1 MALKGKQ
8 VDEVVFERTA
18 ETIYSNIS
26 EYKNRQI
33 IWAYIPASCQAKYVE
48 STAESLVEKIV
59 HEGIDGSSIEK
70 LLADHIT
77 SKSYMTSFL
86 SKYRS
91 DIEPVLNMFESFT
104 SLSDNFLSDYISFYH
119 SQITENQSRRLGTL
133 ILSRNYTTSARAVY
147 DKSRYYGTFTLAYEV
162 CKSLVKLNWWESSWL
177 NPFQKSM
184 QHNYPMEQPK
194 NISENHI
201 ESLPTIV
208 ILTAIQEEYNAV
220 RQFLKEV
227 VDVDQDDTTY
237 EAGIFS
243 MYNKDIAKVIIR
255 ECGAKNTIAA
265 QETERAINNF
275 KPDAILFVG
284 IAGSRKPNDFSIGDV
299 IFPKEIYSYEA
310 GKAEK
315 DRFMARPDLASSTY
329 ALAEIAKKERRKDEW
344 KTLIKNDWD
353 TEVKANLGIIASGE
367 QLIED
372 YESEVG
378 KILTEHYN
386 DTSAVEMEGFGFAK
400 AALRQGRSSGN
411 MMIGIVRGISD
422 IIKQPDKKKN
432 DSSNDRRPDN
442 VKQLASDTAAAF
454 AYWLIFKAFS

>member
-1 MALKGKQ
+1 
-8 VDEVVFERTA
+8 
-18 ETIYSNIS
+18 
-26 EYKNRQI
+26 
-33 IWAYIPASCQAKYVE
+33 
-48 STAESLVEKIV
+48 
-59 HEGIDGSSIEK
+59 
-70 LLADHIT
+70 
-77 SKSYMTSFL
+77 
-86 SKYRS
+86 
-91 DIEPVLNMFESFT
+91 
-104 SLSDNFLSDYISFYH
+104 
-119 SQITENQSRRLGTL
+119 
-133 ILSRNYTTSARAVY
+133 
-147 DKSRYYGTFTLAYEV
+147 
-162 CKSLVKLNWWESSWL
+162 
-177 NPFQKSM
+177 
-184 QHNYPMEQPK
+184 MEQPK
-194 NISENHI
+194 NISDNHI

-265 QETERAINNF
+265 QETERAISNF
-275 KPDAILFVG
+275 KPDAIFFVG

-344 KTLIKNDWD
+344 KALIKNGWD
-353 TEVKANLGIIASGE
+353 TNVKANLGIIASGE

-378 KILTEHYN
+378 KILTDHYN

-400 AALRQGRSSGN
+400 AAIRQGRSSGN
-411 MMIGIVRGISD
+411 MMIGVVRGISD
-422 IIKQPDKKKN
+422 VIKQPDKKKN
-432 DSSNDRRPDN
+432 ESTNDRRPDN

-454 AYWLIFKAFS
+454 AYWLIFKAFP